1 MNVQNLDKMNS
12 FYLNLESGSANL
24 MCFCNPNNTC
34 FREHKLFEF
43 TFTQCFILS
52 QWSKIKNS
60 IRKLFCRKKYMFWRI
75 LPYPS
80 MGSKIILDYPINLGW
95 VPNQKKKI
103 VQKSLIWTW
112 PKCFGPDQ
120 TNWTQPKSFVFLFW
134 MGQYNF
140 GLIEGQGI
148 NGL

>member
-12 FYLNLESGSANL
+12 FLSESGSANL

-60 IRKLFCRKKYMFWRI
+60 IWKLFCRKKYMFWRI

-80 MGSKIILDYPINLGW
+80 MGSKIILDYSINLGW
-95 VPNQKKKI
+95 VPNQKKNSPE
-103 VQKSLIWTW
+103 KSDLNLTKMFWTR
-112 PKCFGPDQ
+112 PKQIGHNQNHLYFYFGWANIILD
-120 TNWTQPKSFVFLFW
+120 L
-134 MGQYNF
+134 
-140 GLIEGQGI
+140 
-148 NGL
+148 